1 MRILESAENYLE
13 TIFMLRRKSDFVRAI
28 DVANHLSFTKA
39 SVSIALKNLREHG
52 YISVEP
58 SGNIVLLPSGLEI
71 AEKVFERHQF
81 LSVALMLL
89 GVDEE
94 TATGDA
100 CRIEHV
106 IS

>member
-1 MRILESAENYLE
+1 M
-13 TIFMLRRKSDFVRAI
+13 
-28 DVANHLSFTKA
+28 
-39 SVSIALKNLREHG
+39 
-52 YISVEP
+52 
-58 SGNIVLLPSGLEI
+58 

-106 IS
+106 ISEETV